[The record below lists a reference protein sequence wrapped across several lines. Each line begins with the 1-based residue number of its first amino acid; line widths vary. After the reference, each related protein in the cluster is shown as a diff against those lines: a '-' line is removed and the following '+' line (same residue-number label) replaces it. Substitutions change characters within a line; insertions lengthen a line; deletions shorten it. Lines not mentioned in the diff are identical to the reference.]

1 MRGKFRGFRSVKRK
15 PGQKTRT
22 KAGLPDKIC
31 VRLRL
36 KGNILINPLPKELL
50 TDIKQIMAGPKHY
63 VDWSKSL
70 EQRIEEALNDKP

>member
-1 MRGKFRGFRSVKRK
+1 MRDKFRGLRPIKRK
-15 PGQKTRT
+15 PGQKKRT
-22 KAGLPDKIC
+22 KAGLPKKIC

-63 VDWSKSL
+63 VGWSKSL
-70 EQRIEEALNDKP
+70 EERIEEALNDKS